1 VAMKQQVDA
10 NTLLAAWLRN
20 LVHDLV
26 WTDREP
32 C

>member
-1 VAMKQQVDA
+1 MEQQVDA
-10 NTLLAAWLRN
+10 DALLAAWLCD